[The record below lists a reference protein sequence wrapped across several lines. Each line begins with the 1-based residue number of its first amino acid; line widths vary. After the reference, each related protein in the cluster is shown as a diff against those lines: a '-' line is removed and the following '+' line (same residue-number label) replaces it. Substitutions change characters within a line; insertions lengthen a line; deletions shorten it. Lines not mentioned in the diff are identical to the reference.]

1 MNKHQLPE
9 IEPGASFKFK
19 HQVVT
24 FESER
29 QVQLFSPF
37 LTLPDVNIDAGYAI
51 LLESNQKL
59 SRKQKSRSES
69 RIPYV
74 TFNESHIPA
83 LQQMDKMYSYLK
95 NEVNEAQIELNT
107 LSDSA
112 ESIFPPA
119 SSLGNPQRRRS
130 TDGTVP
136 HNRTR

>member
-1 MNKHQLPE
+1 MNKQQLPE
-9 IEPGASFKFK
+9 IEPGASFKLK

-83 LQQMDKMYSYLK
+83 LQQMDKMYIYLK